1 MARGAIGK
9 VYAGSGECA
18 DWLYPAR
25 NNVHF
30 ITSVLGSCLIDSFDS
45 SYSHLHSSNDMPN
58 DQRPVTGLALTA
70 SFPVFDSHVLW
81 LDKVIISPT
90 VDPVDHGAR

>member
-1 MARGAIGK
+1 M
-9 VYAGSGECA
+9 VYAGSGECE
-18 DWLYPAR
+18 DWLYSAR

-30 ITSVLGSCLIDSFDS
+30 ITSLLGSCLTDSFDS
-45 SYSHLHSSNDMPN
+45 SYSDLPSLNDMPN

-81 LDKVIISPT
+81 LDEAILSPT
-90 VDPVDHGAR
+90 MGPVDHGAR